1 MKGNYLM
8 NDYNNKSIYVW
19 KCTQPQFDNA
29 YNQLIGWLNNYVDY
43 LMRKVHFATSFGEV
57 GSLQNKIEV
66 YEKIIPDILT
76 KIRYGLYD
84 KFNKEIKKDFTIP
97 IHIMDFQYMNKIK
110 EIVTEFLDKIDCVYD
125 FHYCSGMLYIKPKL
139 EPSHRLTAYES
150 DEIFG
155 FCWLE
160 EE

>member
-1 MKGNYLM
+1 M
-8 NDYNNKSIYVW
+8 NDFQITSIYVW
-19 KCTQPQFDNA
+19 KCIQPQFDDA
-29 YNQLIGWLNNYVDY
+29 YNHLISSLNRYVDN
-43 LMRKVHFATSFGEV
+43 LMMKIHFATSFEEV
-57 GSLQNKIEV
+57 GSLHNKIEV
-66 YEKIIPDILT
+66 YEKIIPDILK
-76 KIRYGLYD
+76 KIRYELYD
-84 KFNKEIKKDFTIP
+84 KFNKEINKDFVIP
-97 IHIMDFQYMNKIK
+97 INIMDFQYMNKIK
-110 EIVTEFLDKIDCVYD
+110 EIVIEFLDKIDCVYD

>member
-1 MKGNYLM
+1 M
-8 NDYNNKSIYVW
+8 NDFQITSIYVW

-84 KFNKEIKKDFTIP
+84 KFNKEINKDFTIP
-97 IHIMDFQYMNKIK
+97 INIMDFQYMNKIK

-139 EPSHRLTAYES
+139 KVSYRLTVCNPDELDKSYWYE
-150 DEIFG
+150 E
-155 FCWLE
+155 
-160 EE
+160 

>member
-1 MKGNYLM
+1 M
-8 NDYNNKSIYVW
+8 NDFRNRPVYIW
-19 KCTQPQFDNA
+19 KCTESKFDDA

-84 KFNKEIKKDFTIP
+84 KFSKEINKDFTIP
-97 IHIMDFQYMNKIK
+97 INIMDFQYMNKIK

-139 EPSHRLTAYES
+139 EVSHRLTVCNPDELDKSYWYE
-150 DEIFG
+150 E
-155 FCWLE
+155 
-160 EE
+160 

>member
-1 MKGNYLM
+1 M
-8 NDYNNKSIYVW
+8 NNVINRPVYIW
-19 KCTQPQFDNA
+19 KCTESQFDDA

-43 LMRKVHFATSFGEV
+43 LMRKVHFATSLKEV
-57 GSLQNKIEV
+57 GSLQDKIEV
-66 YEKIIPDILT
+66 YEKIIPNIL
-76 KIRYGLYD
+76 KEIRYGLYD
-84 KFNKEIKKDFTIP
+84 KFNKEIKKDFVMP
-97 IHIMDFQYMNKIK
+97 ISINDFYCMKEIK

-139 EPSHRLTAYES
+139 ETSYRVTAYES

-155 FCWLE
+155 SCWLE

>member
-1 MKGNYLM
+1 M

-29 YNQLIGWLNNYVDY
+29 YNRLIKMLNNCVDD
-43 LMRKVHFATSFGEV
+43 LMMRTHFSTSFNNV
-57 GSLQNKIEV
+57 GSLHSQIEV
-66 YEKIIPDILT
+66 YDKIIPDIL
-76 KIRYGLYD
+76 KRIRYELYD
-84 KFNKEIKKDFTIP
+84 KFNKDINKDFVIS
-97 IHIMDFQYMNKIK
+97 INIMDFQYMNKIK

-155 FCWLE
+155 WLE